1 MDNKKVVF
9 FFPSK
14 VFSGHEKM
22 AIKILDKSP
31 YKVSCVLN
39 EKLIKNF
46 TSYNNFMPYSNFFSL
61 IKTLFIIRFKYHKI
75 SVVLIAGSPYGF
87 LIEKVIIKALMF
99 KLIDYVPVPELK
111 IIQDRFYHR
120 LMPLINKILIDKRL
134 LIDDWQLEYSV
145 VKDCKVIKNII

>member
-145 VKDCKVIKNII
+145 VKDCKLIKNII